1 MYSSSAPPPVGV
13 ARKPLPPVGAG
24 SELYIYAGGFGS
36 AGTGSM
42 GTAQTVKGRINVP
55 AACWKV
61 VLVLP
66 DGEGDTRRVRGVT
79 PVIAV

>member
-1 MYSSSAPPPVGV
+1 MRRRPWESPESHCRQLV
-13 ARKPLPPVGAG
+13 RAG

-66 DGEGDTRRVRGVT
+66 DGEGDIRRVRGVT